1 MLIKK
6 PNDIPSSEITSKSS
20 YLNRRRFMTGAL
32 ATGAAVAGGLYLR
45 HHDAAMGVPGS
56 VEAHNASADTNGQKL
71 SGIIKSQ
78 YSTTEKPTSFKD
90 ITNYNNYYE
99 FSTDKYEP
107 AGLAKNFRT
116 RPWTVSIDGL
126 VKKPRTMDIDSI
138 LKIAPPEERI
148 YRHRCVEG
156 WSMVIPWVGIPLS
169 AMIKLADPLPS
180 AKFVAF
186 ETVKSP
192 DQMPNQ
198 KRDVLQWPYV
208 EGLRMDEAMHPLA
221 ILAVGLYDEVLPNV
235 DGAPLRLVVPWK
247 YGFKGIKAIVKLKFV
262 DKMPPTTWNIMAS
275 NEYGFY
281 SNVNPNVDHPRWSQ
295 KKERRIGD
303 SLLAPKRDTLM
314 FNGYADQVASLY
326 NGMDLRK
333 DF

>member
-6 PNDIPSSEITSKSS
+6 QNDIPSSEITPKPAYMS
-20 YLNRRRFMTGAL
+20 RRKFMAGAVAAGAAL
-32 ATGAAVAGGLYLR
+32 AGGFYLREHMDGGATVQAGG
-45 HHDAAMGVPGS
+45 M
-56 VEAHNASADTNGQKL
+56 KL
-71 SGIIKSQ
+71 SGIVKSPL
-78 YSTTEKPTSFKD
+78 STSETPNSFKD

-107 AGLAKNFRT
+107 NGLSKDFRT
-116 RPWTVSIDGL
+116 RPWTVSLEGM
-126 VKKPRTMDIDSI
+126 VKKPKKLDIDSI
-138 LKIAPPEERI
+138 LKLSPLEERI

-169 AMIKLADPLPS
+169 AVIKQAEPLAS

-186 ETVKSP
+186 QTVSAP

-198 KRDVLQWPYV
+198 KRDVLDWPYV
-208 EGLRMDEAMHPLA
+208 EGLRMDEAMHPLT

-247 YGFKGIKAIVKLKFV
+247 YGFKGIKAIVKISFT
-262 DKMPPTTWNIMAS
+262 DKMPPTTWNGMAP

-281 SNVNPNVDHPRWSQ
+281 SNVNPQKDHPRWSQ
-295 KKERRIGD
+295 ASERRIGEFR
-303 SLLAPKRDTLM
+303 KRPTLM

-326 NGMDLRK
+326 SGLDLQK
-333 DF
+333 NF